1 VDGRTA
7 ESHTE
12 FVVVDKDT
20 KDSTMVTYKLYQ
32 LDNLQVVV
40 VVAVQVALEDMEMH
54 KHHDIVVE
62 KKVL

>member
-20 KDSTMVTYKLYQ
+20 KDSMMVTYKLYQ
-32 LDNLQVVV
+32 LDNVQVV
-40 VVAVQVALEDMEMH
+40 VVAVQGALEDIEMH
-54 KHHDIVVE
+54 KHPDIVVE